1 VKKLNACEV
10 SPAFDQLIDQVINTN
25 QPVLI
30 RGHQKNVVLISE
42 DLWTLVQKHSTRF
55 NFEDEKVLEVGARRS
70 SMGKIP
76 NAKTIA
82 AIRELERRK
91 S

>member
-1 VKKLNACEV
+1 MKNLNACEV
-10 SPAFDQLIDQVINTN
+10 SPVFDQLIDQVTNTN

-30 RGHQKNVVLISE
+30 RGHQKNVLLISE
-42 DLWTLVQKHSTRF
+42 DMWTLVKKHSSPI
-55 NFEDEKVLEVGARRS
+55 NFFAEKVPNVQMGQL
-70 SMGKIP
+70 SMKKIP

-82 AIRELERRK
+82 AIRELESRK

>member
-1 VKKLNACEV
+1 
-10 SPAFDQLIDQVINTN
+10 
-25 QPVLI
+25 
-30 RGHQKNVVLISE
+30 VVLISE